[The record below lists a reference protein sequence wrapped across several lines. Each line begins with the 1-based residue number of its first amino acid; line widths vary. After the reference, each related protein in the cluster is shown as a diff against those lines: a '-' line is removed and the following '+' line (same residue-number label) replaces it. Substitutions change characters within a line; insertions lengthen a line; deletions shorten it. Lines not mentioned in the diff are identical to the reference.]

1 MSIQI
6 LADSLGL
13 SISTVSRALNGYTD
27 VSAKTRLRVQEA
39 AVAMG
44 YQPDPIA
51 HRLATGRTGAVAM
64 VSSARDSN
72 YLDASFAALMSG
84 MSQVMREKR
93 YFTMSIGL
101 PVGDDEMPEF
111 ERFLAARLVDGVVLT
126 RTRTNDPRVALLQ
139 AKRIPFVTYGRTTDN
154 TPHAWVA
161 TDSAGAIA
169 AATAKLLALG
179 HTKIGFINGMSTMTF
194 AVLGEMGYREAMLS
208 AGLLPDTYAV
218 QYTDLSAEAGLAAAA
233 QWMALDKPPT
243 AIVCATDT
251 LAFGAMLA
259 IKNAGKIV
267 GIDVALIGYGNT
279 NACKYVVPP
288 LASIDHD
295 NVGNGRHL
303 AEHLLGLIAGEPITD
318 HQITE
323 SASLVLR
330 GSVGEPIVL
339 TF

>member
-1 MSIQI
+1 MSIQK

-27 VSAKTRLRVQEA
+27 VSVKTRLRVQEA
-39 AVAMG
+39 AIAIG

-64 VSSARDSN
+64 VSSARAGN
-72 YLDASFAALMSG
+72 YLDATFAALLSG

-101 PVGDDEMPEF
+101 PMGDEEMPEF

-126 RTRTNDPRVALLQ
+126 RPRTNDPRVALLQ
-139 AKRIPFVTYGRTTDN
+139 DKRIPFITYGRTTDN

-161 TDSAGAIA
+161 SDSAGAIE
-169 AATAKLLALG
+169 AATIKLVELG
-179 HTKIGFINGMSTMTF
+179 HTKIAFINGMTNMSF
-194 AVLGEMGYREAMLS
+194 AVLSEMGFREAMLR
-208 AGLLPDTYAV
+208 AGLQPDRYAV
-218 QYTDLSAEAGLAAAA
+218 QYTNLSADAGAAAAA
-233 QWMALDKPPT
+233 QLMALDKPPS
-243 AIVCATDT
+243 AIICVTDN

-259 IKNAGKIV
+259 IRNAGKVV
-267 GIDVALIGYGNT
+267 GVDVALIGYGNS

-288 LASIDHD
+288 LATIDHD

-303 AEHLLGLIAGEPITD
+303 AEHLLGLIAGGQVAD

-323 SASLVLR
+323 PARLVLR
-330 GSVGEPIVL
+330 ASIGGVIL
-339 TF
+339 